1 MARPLTAGGCVIL
14 AALLGACGSEQADE
28 RPPVEVP
35 AQFTAETL
43 RNAEFQPAA
52 LEGQSVTLSQGV
64 FAGSIE
70 DWGGEVM
77 VSLSAHY
84 AMGDVD
90 GDGDDDAVTVLAI
103 SLGGTGTFYD
113 LVLVLN
119 ENGTP
124 RNTSSVALGDRVIIE
139 SIEITDGTISI
150 ALVMHGP
157 ADPMCCPSE
166 RETREFVVED
176 GQLLELEFGASA
188 N

>member
-1 MARPLTAGGCVIL
+1 MAPPLSLGRCAIL
-14 AALLGACGSEQADE
+14 AALVGACGSDRAEEQ
-28 RPPVEVP
+28 PPAEVP
-35 AQFTAETL
+35 VQFTADLL
-43 RNAEFQPAA
+43 RDAEYHPVA
-52 LEGQSVTLSQGV
+52 LEGM
-64 FAGSIE
+64 SIRLTDGKFE
-70 DWGGEVM
+70 GTIPDWGGEAM
-77 VSLSAHY
+77 VSLSEHY
-84 AMGDVD
+84 AMGDLD
-90 GDGDDDAVTVLAI
+90 GDGDDDAVTALAT

-139 SIEITDGTISI
+139 SIEIMDGTISVV
-150 ALVMHGP
+150 LVMHGP

-176 GQLLELEFGASA
+176 GQLLELEFGVSA